1 MTLQIYLSSLVLL
14 VSLNY
19 VGLRWLCLPSIDA
32 IKRDRE
38 FAIET
43 AITVVQALIDRYMT
57 GQAICDSALDEELR
71 YACDSMVLGCLMTSS
86 RKIGIWPKPVAPF
99 NGKKF
104 RDLVKAIRGIKIL
117 DVCNKTSCRRWNSQ
131 GPLPNCHGLEDSIEA
146 SMKDIEAGLDGLKLE
161 DYPKLR

>member
-1 MTLQIYLSSLVLL
+1 
-14 VSLNY
+14 
-19 VGLRWLCLPSIDA
+19 
-32 IKRDRE
+32 
-38 FAIET
+38 
-43 AITVVQALIDRYMT
+43 
-57 GQAICDSALDEELR
+57 
-71 YACDSMVLGCLMTSS
+71 MTSS